1 MLLVHHADHL
11 FSPYFER
18 GAGGN
23 GSDRG
28 QTRSSHCRERLFSNK
43 VTGREKRDGG
53 FLPGCGN
60 NRDLCAAFLK
70 VEDGIRRASLRK
82 KGLIG
87 ANWTILRPRPA
98 LARKAAVSNPGFS
111 SSSIEGPP
119 SDCGPC
125 RTTTG
130 GARSYRAFSVPG
142 GGSTSAFIGSPQM
155 GAAE

>member
-23 GSDRG
+23 GSGRG
-28 QTRSSHCRERLFSNK
+28 QTQASHCRKRLFSNK

-60 NRDLCAAFLK
+60 NRDFCAAFLK
-70 VEDGIRRASLRK
+70 IEDRIRRASLRK

-87 ANWTILRPRPA
+87 GQLDYFSP
-98 LARKAAVSNPGFS
+98 KA
-111 SSSIEGPP
+111 
-119 SDCGPC
+119 
-125 RTTTG
+125 
-130 GARSYRAFSVPG
+130 GARQKG
-142 GGSTSAFIGSPQM
+142 GGLESGP
-155 GAAE
+155 